1 MPQGAGTTMPPLPW
15 FGDRPH
21 ILHSS
26 SKQTTLGVVTHKK
39 SMNQSVLERQSRRAQ
54 GWADQG
60 SLTQGLKP
68 KGSSNEITED
78 REAFPEGRQH
88 YVGQSIGRLR

>member
-1 MPQGAGTTMPPLPW
+1 MPQGAGTTMPPLPR

-39 SMNQSVLERQSRRAQ
+39 SMNQSVLERHRAGGHRGGRSGQ
-54 GWADQG
+54 PYSGAQ
-60 SLTQGLKP
+60 TQ
-68 KGSSNEITED
+68 
-78 REAFPEGRQH
+78 RQ
-88 YVGQSIGRLR
+88 Q